1 MTGDEK
7 HKKSVSSKKKVA
19 FEETSRSK
27 DFATDHHFNSPP
39 TQRATRR
46 LSVRETILEENLG
59 NSGGKFVDA
68 ENKKSDHS
76 YNVKELLQQLRDE
89 KEQSEKLKMQVH
101 KCFKFVDLVF

>member
-1 MTGDEK
+1 M
-7 HKKSVSSKKKVA
+7 KKVA
-19 FEETSRSK
+19 LEETSRNK
-27 DFATDHHFNSPP
+27 DIATEHHLISPP

-59 NSGGKFVDA
+59 NSGGKSVDA

-89 KEQSEKLKMQVH
+89 KDQSEKLKMQVIQ
-101 KCFKFVDLVF
+101 CFNFVDIVS